1 VSRQAGP
8 SGVAAALAGLV
19 LIAFALWLFRVSRP
33 AGVRWRRLATV
44 VVVALVVA
52 AIGAASLDSLA
63 DTRVTARTMAPG
75 DGPWEPFS
83 TQRLAQ
89 LRAAGTPV
97 FVNVTAAWCLTCLV
111 NERVALR
118 SAAVTDVFARKGVAR
133 LRADWTSRDPA
144 ITRVLGSFGRNGVP
158 LYLLY
163 PPGADAEPT
172 VLPQILSESIVIAAT
187 EKI

>member
-1 VSRQAGP
+1 VWLYRISRAAG
-8 SGVAAALAGLV
+8 G
-19 LIAFALWLFRVSRP
+19 
-33 AGVRWRRLATV
+33 RWRRVATAS
-44 VVVALVVA
+44 VVALGVA
-52 AIGAASLDSLA
+52 AIGAAALDSLV
-63 DTRVTARTMAPG
+63 DTRTAARAARAD
-75 DGPWEPFS
+75 DGAWEPFS
-83 TQRLAQ
+83 PQRLAE

-118 SAAVTDVFARKGVAR
+118 SSAVTDAFARKGVVR
-133 LRADWTSRDPA
+133 LKADWTTRDPA

-163 PPGADAEPT
+163 PPGPAAEPT
-172 VLPQILSESIVIAAT
+172 VLPQILTEGVVVDAT